1 MSLAQPH
8 ASQTTAVLVSL
19 LAVFFLAAM
28 DASMKSLVL
37 AIGVFNT
44 VLWRSWLA
52 AIVIGAGWTATAKTR
67 PSRSVLKLHF
77 LRAAVVAAVLILFF
91 WGLARLP
98 LAEAIAL
105 SFVAPLIALGMA
117 AALLGER
124 ISKHAIWAS
133 IAGIAGV
140 SIIIAGQIGQE
151 AYSQEAAKGAAA
163 ILASTVF
170 YAYNLILVRQ
180 QALVAKPLEISFFQ
194 NLFVAL
200 LMTLAAP
207 WLAAMMP
214 SELWPLLIGVTV
226 LSIAGQMLMS
236 WAYARAEAQY
246 LIPAEYSAFIWA
258 IALGWL
264 CFNEAVTWPTIAGA
278 VLIIAS
284 CIVATRAKPGLAEPI
299 EAVGV

>member
-1 MSLAQPH
+1 MPPILTRS
-8 ASQTTAVLVSL
+8 SQTIPVLVCL

-37 AIGVFNT
+37 VIGVYNT

-52 AIVIGAGWTATAKTR
+52 AIVIGSGWAATAKTR
-67 PSRSVLKLHF
+67 PTGKVMKLHF
-77 LRAAVVAAVLILFF
+77 LRAFVVAFVLILFF

-105 SFVAPLIALGMA
+105 SFVAPLIALAMA
-117 AALLGER
+117 ALLLGER
-124 ISKHAIWAS
+124 ISRHAIWAS
-133 IAGIAGV
+133 LAGIAGV
-140 SIIIAGQIGQE
+140 IVIIAGQLGHE
-151 AYSQEAAKGAAA
+151 TYSPDAMMGVAA
-163 ILASTVF
+163 ILGSTVF

-200 LMTLAAP
+200 LMTIAAP
-207 WLAAMMP
+207 WLAVMMP
-214 SELWPLLIGVTV
+214 RELWPLLAGVTV
-226 LSIAGQMLMS
+226 LSVAGQMLMS

-258 IALGWL
+258 IALGW
-264 CFNEAVTWPTIAGA
+264 FFFDETVTWPTIAGA
-278 VLIIAS
+278 ALIVAS
-284 CIVATRAKPGLAEPI
+284 CIVAARAKPELAEPI
-299 EAVGV
+299 TATV

>member
-1 MSLAQPH
+1 MSPVH
-8 ASQTTAVLVSL
+8 SQTSQTLPVLICL
-19 LAVFFLAAM
+19 LSVFFLAAM
-28 DASMKSLVL
+28 DATMKTLVL
-37 AIGVFNT
+37 VIGVYNT
-44 VLWRSWLA
+44 ILWRSWLA

-67 PSRSVLKLHF
+67 PTRKVMKLHF
-77 LRAAVVAAVLILFF
+77 LRAVVVAFVLVLFF

-105 SFVAPLIALGMA
+105 SFVAPLIALVMA
-117 AALLGER
+117 AYLLGER
-124 ISKHAIWAS
+124 ISKHAVWAS
-133 IAGIAGV
+133 FAGIAGV
-140 SIIIAGQIGQE
+140 LVIIAGQIGRETYSSE
-151 AYSQEAAKGAAA
+151 AMLGVAA

-207 WLAAMMP
+207 WLAVMMP
-214 SELWPLLIGVTV
+214 RELWPLLIGVTI
-226 LSIAGQMLMS
+226 LSVTGQMLMS

-258 IALGWL
+258 IAFGW
-264 CFNEAVTWPTIAGA
+264 FFFDEAVTWPTIAGA

-284 CIVATRAKPGLAEPI
+284 CIVAARAKPKLSHPI
-299 EAVGV
+299 EVAA